1 MIFGLRL
8 EPSITEFGFRMTDI
22 LQIEIFPFKL
32 WKNLIKNLGKIK
44 KLKIQNLTHPVK
56 KIWNFF

>member
-1 MIFGLRL
+1 MNFWNLEIVGWLIIDDFWIKRL
-8 EPSITEFGFRMTDI
+8 EPSITEFGSRMTDI

-44 KLKIQNLTHPVK
+44 K
-56 KIWNFF
+56 